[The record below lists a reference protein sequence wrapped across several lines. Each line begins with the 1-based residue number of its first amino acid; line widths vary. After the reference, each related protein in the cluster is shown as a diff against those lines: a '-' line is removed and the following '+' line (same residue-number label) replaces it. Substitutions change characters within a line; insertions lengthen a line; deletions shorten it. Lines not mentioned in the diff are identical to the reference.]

1 MCIYQGYY
9 FQIAIMEFNLEELP
23 DLSDS
28 QFSEDEEQAVNFVD
42 DTSDR
47 IAHLGVDWFGN

>member
-1 MCIYQGYY
+1 
-9 FQIAIMEFNLEELP
+9 MEFNLEELP

-42 DTSDR
+42 DMSDR